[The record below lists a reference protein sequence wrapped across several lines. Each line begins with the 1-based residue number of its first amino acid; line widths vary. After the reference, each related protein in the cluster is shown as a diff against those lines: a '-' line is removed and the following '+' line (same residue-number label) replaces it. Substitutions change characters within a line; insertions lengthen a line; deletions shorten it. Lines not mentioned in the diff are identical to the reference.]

1 MVQTTPVI
9 KNIFYLNIFCFLIS
23 ILSAL
28 MGLNI
33 FNFFALWSPISENFF
48 IWQLVTHQFLHG
60 GFFHILFNMLA
71 LLSLGPH
78 VEDYIGKKD
87 FLKFYL
93 ICGVVAGLF
102 NSLLTSSIDNPM
114 VGASGA
120 IFGIFSFF
128 ALAFPNEKLYAFFIP
143 YGIKA
148 RFLLGIL
155 IGVEVLLAL
164 ISNGSDGIGH
174 WAHIGGALCGYIYF
188 KLKY

>member
-1 MVQTTPVI
+1 
-9 KNIFYLNIFCFLIS
+9 
-23 ILSAL
+23 